1 MKKTYKSNLILILL
15 ITLLTLY
22 LVNSKLI
29 INSFLDYTKLYIE
42 KLFPT
47 SFLIYIISNLL
58 INYQILDE
66 LSKITKEPNKFYII
80 IMSMITGFPSG
91 PKYIT
96 ELYKKQL
103 LSKNIANYLLRFTH
117 FPNPLFILGSLTKI
131 ITLNTALK
139 ILISIY
145 LSNFII
151 ALFTNSKELNN
162 KPFIQKQLDFS
173 TSLKESIKSSLILQL
188 LVYGTNI
195 FFYLITVIITNY
207 IKLSPIF
214 YVIINGTFDLTKGL
228 FTTILLPKNIQP
240 LFLLLFL
247 NLGSISIHIQTK
259 SILSDTS
266 LKYTTFLQGRIIST
280 IFSIIIYVILNYF

>member
-151 ALFTNSKELNN
+151 ALFTNLKESNN
-162 KPFIQKQLDFS
+162 KPFVQKQLDFS
-173 TSLKESIKSSLILQL
+173 TSLKESIKSSLNLQL

-207 IKLSPIF
+207 IKLLPIF

-228 FTTILLPKNIQP
+228 FTTILLSKNIQP
-240 LFLLLFL
+240 LFLLSFL

-280 IFSIIIYVILNYF
+280 IFSIIIYVILNSF

>member
-162 KPFIQKQLDFS
+162 KTFMQKQLDFS
-173 TSLKESIKSSLILQL
+173 TSLKESIKSSLNLQL

-280 IFSIIIYVILNYF
+280 IFSIIIYVILNSF

>member
-1 MKKTYKSNLILILL
+1 MKKTYKSSLILIFL
-15 ITLLTLY
+15 ITILTLY

-29 INSFLDYTKLYIE
+29 INHFLDYTKLYIE
-42 KLFPT
+42 RLFPT
-47 SFLIYIISNLL
+47 SFIIYIISHLL

-66 LSKITKEPNKFYII
+66 LSKISKNPNKLYII

-103 LSKNIANYLLRFTH
+103 INQKTATFLLRFTH

-131 ITLNTALK
+131 IPINKGIK

-145 LSNFII
+145 LANFII
-151 ALFTNSKELNN
+151 AILTNTKEKTTKLTNVN
-162 KPFIQKQLDFS
+162 SLDFS
-173 TSLKESIKSSLILQL
+173 SSLKEGIKSSFNLQL

-195 FFYLITVIITNY
+195 FFYLIAVIITNY
-207 IKLSPIF
+207 LKTSTYS
-214 YVIINGTFDLTKGL
+214 YVLLNGIFDLTKGL
-228 FTTILLPKNIQP
+228 FTTILLPQNIRNI
-240 LFLLLFL
+240 FILLFL

-259 SILSDTS
+259 SILSDTP
-266 LKYTTFLQGRIIST
+266 LKYKLFLQGRIIST
-280 IFSIIIYVILNYF
+280 ILSLLIFFIINTF

>member
-80 IMSMITGFPSG
+80 IMSIITGFPSG
-91 PKYIT
+91 PKHIT

-162 KPFIQKQLDFS
+162 KPFMQKQLDFS
-173 TSLKESIKSSLILQL
+173 ASLKESIKSSLNLQL

-214 YVIINGTFDLTKGL
+214 YVIVNGTFDLTKGL

-280 IFSIIIYVILNYF
+280 IFSIIIYVILNSF